1 MKRRVLA
8 RTLGLLLATAC
19 VSSVLA
25 DPAYPN
31 KPVKILVGYAAGGPT
46 DMVARMLAIKL
57 QDKLGQPFIVEN
69 RAGAGSNIA
78 SEAVAAAAPDGYTL
92 LMAAAPI
99 TMNVFVY
106 KNLKYH
112 PDKSFEPISQI
123 SSSPGVFAVAP
134 NSPFKTVGEV
144 LAYARS
150 NPGRLNYGTT
160 GVGGS
165 QHMATELLQSLTKTK
180 YTHVPYKGAS
190 AVLTDLMSGHIDI
203 AFMTASG
210 AMPHLQSGKVKPLA
224 VAGETRLTGLPNL
237 PTFTELGIKGMVS
250 DSWNGLLAP
259 AGTPPSIIRKLFV
272 AVNEVAKS
280 PDFKTKLQTAGAE
293 VIGSSPEEFQKTI
306 RQELV
311 QWEQQFKE
319 IKIELQ

>member
-1 MKRRVLA
+1 MKRRVFA
-8 RTLGLLLATAC
+8 RTISLLLAAGC
-19 VSSVLA
+19 VAPAVA

-31 KPVKILVGYAAGGPT
+31 KPVKILVGYSAGGPT
-46 DMVARMLAIKL
+46 DMVARMLATKL
-57 QDKLGQPFIVEN
+57 QDKLGQPFVVEN
-69 RAGAGSNIA
+69 RAGAGSNLA
-78 SEAVAAAAPDGYTL
+78 SEAAAAAVPDGYTL
-92 LMAAAPI
+92 LVAAAPI
-99 TMNVFVY
+99 TMNVFAY

-112 PDKSFEPISQI
+112 ADKSFEPISQI
-123 SSSPGVFAVAP
+123 SSSPGVLAVAP
-134 NSPFKTVGEV
+134 NSPFKTVDEL

-160 GVGGS
+160 GLGGS

-190 AVLTDLMSGHIDI
+190 AVLTDLMSGHIDM

-210 AMPHLQSGKVKPLA
+210 AMPHLQAGKVKPLA
-224 VAGETRLTGLPNL
+224 VAGETRLTSLPKV
-237 PTFTELGIKGMVS
+237 PTFAELGIKGMVS

-259 AGTPPSIIRKLFV
+259 AGTPPSIIRKLSS
-272 AVNEVAKS
+272 AVNEIVKS
-280 PDFKTKLQTAGAE
+280 PEFKSRLQTAGAE
-293 VIGSSPEEFQKTI
+293 VIGSSPEEFKKTI